1 MSVLVIAPHPDD
13 EAIGCGGT
21 IALRVESGERVCVVF
36 LTSGELGLKHLPRD
50 EAWRTREGEAEA
62 AARVLGLAQLYFLRQ
77 PDWLLGDTIREA
89 AAALRPVL
97 AAELPREIYLPHTG
111 EWHPDHKASMPI
123 LQAALR
129 AAGQVASSE
138 TRVVSD
144 DGQLTTHFS
153 LLATQTPLLR
163 TYEVWTPLA
172 EYAHVE
178 DISTIIARKLAAVR
192 CYKSQLQ
199 GFRYD
204 RAARG
209 LALYRGALAGRC
221 RYAEVF
227 GNSEF

>member
-13 EAIGCGGT
+13 EAIGCGGI
-21 IALRVESGERVCVVF
+21 IALRVESGERVCVAF
-36 LTSGELGLKHLPRD
+36 LTSGELGLKHLPHD

-77 PDWLLGDTIREA
+77 PDWLLGDNIPEA
-89 AAALRPVL
+89 SAALRPVL
-97 AAELPREIYLPHTG
+97 ETERPREIYVPHTG
-111 EWHPDHKASMPI
+111 DWHPDHKASLPI
-123 LQAALR
+123 LLAALR
-129 AAGQVASSE
+129 VPGEAASGPPS
-138 TRVVSD
+138 
-144 DGQLTTHFS
+144 LTPHSS

-163 TYEVWTPLA
+163 TYEVWTPLS

-178 DISTIIARKLAAVR
+178 DISAVIARKLAAVR

-209 LALYRGALAGRC
+209 LAQYRGALAGRC